1 MDLNTAEFIRVGTS
15 FYAIVERPTISGA
28 SEKVMIPWSKETLIM
43 DLGRD
48 AFLKIK
54 KYYGFVCLP
63 QHIEFQREVDD
74 FYNIYHPLDF
84 DIDKTT
90 AINYKELESKLDYT
104 FKHLKHIF
112 GSQFELGLDYLKIL
126 LEKPQQIL
134 PVVCLVSNERETGKS
149 LFPKFLRRIFSFN
162 ATYSFAESFI
172 NNFNGDI
179 YGKLLLLVEEVVSD
193 NQQVVEKIKYLSTA
207 DKNKFEKK
215 GQDRVEGDAFFKIV
229 LTSNFETTFIKIS
242 PDETRFWV
250 RKIPSIV
257 KDPDF
262 EQKLFLEIPDFL
274 NYLIRRPYATIRK
287 TRMWFTPDQIRTK
300 ALLRLMNSESDLT
313 KYKILGILREI
324 HENFD
329 IKLILIAPKE
339 LSMISKKMHNRNF
352 VTINE
357 ARNVLK
363 SFGFGPTSN
372 SFKYLGYEYL
382 SHGEFVTID
391 RVGRYYSV
399 DYSQIEPFF
408 DENDES

>member
-15 FYAIVERPTISGA
+15 YYAIVERPTISGS

-43 DLGRD
+43 DLGRE

-63 QHIEFQREVDD
+63 QHIEFQREVGD

-84 DIDKTT
+84 NIDRTT
-90 AINYKELESKLDYT
+90 VIDYKDLESKLDYT

-262 EQKLFLEIPDFL
+262 EKKLFQEIPDFL
-274 NYLIRRPYATIRK
+274 NYLIRRPYSSIRK
-287 TRMWFTPDQIRTK
+287 TRMWFTPEQIRTK
-300 ALLRLMNSESDLT
+300 ALLRLMNNESDLT
-313 KYKILGILREI
+313 KYRVLGILREI
-324 HENFD
+324 HESFD
-329 IKLILIAPKE
+329 VELILIAPKE
-339 LSMISKKMHNRNF
+339 LSMISKKMHHRNF

-363 SFGFGPTSN
+363 NFGFVPTSN

-399 DYSQIEPFF
+399 DYTQIEPFF
-408 DENDES
+408 DENDEG

>member
-15 FYAIVERPTISGA
+15 FYAIVERPTISGS

-104 FKHLKHIF
+104 FKHLQHIF

-250 RKIPSIV
+250 RKIPSII

-300 ALLRLMNSESDLT
+300 ALLRLMNNENDLT
-313 KYKILGILREI
+313 KYRILGILREI

-329 IKLILIAPKE
+329 VELILIAPKE

>member
-15 FYAIVERPTISGA
+15 YYAIVERPTISGS

-43 DLGRD
+43 DLGRE

-63 QHIEFQREVDD
+63 QHIEFQREVGD

-84 DIDKTT
+84 NIDRTT
-90 AINYKELESKLDYT
+90 VIDYKDLESKLDYT

-262 EQKLFLEIPDFL
+262 EKKLFQEIPDFL
-274 NYLIRRPYATIRK
+274 NYLIRRPYSSIRK
-287 TRMWFTPDQIRTK
+287 TRMWFTPEQIRTK
-300 ALLRLMNSESDLT
+300 ALLRLMNNESDLT
-313 KYKILGILREI
+313 KYRVLGILREI
-324 HENFD
+324 HESFD
-329 IKLILIAPKE
+329 VELILIAPKE
-339 LSMISKKMHNRNF
+339 LSMISKKMHHRNF
-352 VTINE
+352 ITINE
-357 ARNVLK
+357 ARNILK
-363 SFGFGPTSN
+363 NFGFVPTSN

-399 DYSQIEPFF
+399 DYTQIEPFF
-408 DENDES
+408 DENDEG

>member
-1 MDLNTAEFIRVGTS
+1 MDLNIAEFIRVRTS
-15 FYAIVERPTISGA
+15 YFAIVERPTISGS
-28 SEKVMIPWSKETLIM
+28 SEKVLIPWSKEAIIM
-43 DLGRD
+43 DLGRE

-54 KYYGFVCLP
+54 KYYDFVCLP
-63 QHIEFQREVDD
+63 QHIEFQREVGD

-84 DIDKTT
+84 DIDITT
-90 AINYKELESKLDYT
+90 VIDYKELESKLDYT

-126 LEKPQQIL
+126 LEKPHQIL

-262 EQKLFLEIPDFL
+262 EKKLFQEIPDFL
-274 NYLIRRPYATIRK
+274 NYLIRRPYSSIRK
-287 TRMWFTPDQIRTK
+287 TRMWFTPEQIRTK
-300 ALLRLMNSESDLT
+300 ALLRLMNNESDLT
-313 KYKILGILREI
+313 KYRVLGILREI
-324 HENFD
+324 HESFD
-329 IKLILIAPKE
+329 VELILIAPKE
-339 LSMISKKMHNRNF
+339 LSMISKKMHHRNF

-363 SFGFGPTSN
+363 NFGFVPTSN

-399 DYSQIEPFF
+399 DYTQIEPFF
-408 DENDES
+408 DENDEG